1 MTQRTYRANGYSA
14 LADALIAWQRLPISE
29 LIARVDRPAES
40 SLIQIDGEEMAL
52 DIWVKWV
59 DAKREALRI
68 CGVVNGMSHLH
79 IERLEE
85 SAVVRLQ
92 AK

>member
-1 MTQRTYRANGYSA
+1 
-14 LADALIAWQRLPISE
+14 
-29 LIARVDRPAES
+29 
-40 SLIQIDGEEMAL
+40 MAL
-52 DIWVKWV
+52 DIWVTWV

-68 CGVVNGMSHLH
+68 CGVVHGMSHLH